1 VSILKKNLTLLI
13 GGLQGEGV
21 VSLGTNLMK
30 TLSNLGYYTYGNR
43 NFSSRIKGGNTTMTI
58 SISIEKQLCTE
69 DGLDIILA
77 LDKETIDLFSKQ
89 LNQNGLIL
97 LDSILSSKDINF
109 QENNIFSLPI
119 TEIAKKLDSLLM
131 KNTIA
136 LGFLGRLMGLNE
148 DELSYSLK
156 QKYTSK
162 GEVIVQKN
170 LKMLKDAY
178 TLEDSIFNRKDY
190 FLLTPKLKSSRAVMM
205 GNEAI
210 GLGALMA
217 GCRFI
222 PSYPITP
229 ASEVMEYMGK
239 VLPRYGGAMIQV
251 EDEIAAITMAIGA
264 SYGGVRSMTATSGP
278 GISLMMEGIGLAGI
292 TETPVVIADIQR
304 GGPSTGL
311 PTKHEQSDL
320 FAIYYGGHGEYS
332 NIILSP
338 STVEDCFYDTIKAF
352 NLADKYQC
360 PVFILSDLSLGL
372 SPQTID
378 DLEYNKIVIDR
389 GKVVTTDNLSTIE
402 RGTFKRYELT
412 DDGISPRS
420 FPGMVN
426 GGHHVT
432 GIEHTELGLPLEN
445 PKNRKKMM
453 EKRLSKTY
461 PLKHE
466 ESIDIYQTNSNNK
479 VLFLTFGSV
488 FGVIK
493 EAIQLSDKK
502 VDFGAIRM
510 IRPLPKKQLTSIL
523 KKYDSIVVVENNYR
537 KQLASIIK
545 EELGSHHK
553 IHSITKYDGT
563 IFTIKE
569 LVEKIGEWT

>member
-1 VSILKKNLTLLI
+1 MKKNLTLLI
-13 GGLQGEGV
+13 GGIQGEGV

-58 SISIEKQLCTE
+58 SIGVEKQLYSE
-69 DGLDIILA
+69 DRLDIILA
-77 LDKETIDLFSKQ
+77 LDKETIDLFNRK
-89 LNQNGLIL
+89 LKPNGLIL
-97 LDSILSSKDINF
+97 FDSILSSKDLSYKKDSLIP
-109 QENNIFSLPI
+109 LPI
-119 TEIAKKLDSLLM
+119 TEIAKGLSAPII
-131 KNTIA
+131 KNTCA

-148 DELSYSLK
+148 NELSQALK
-156 QKYTSK
+156 EKYHTK
-162 GEVIVQKN
+162 GDEIVEKN
-170 LKMLKDAY
+170 LKALKEAY
-178 TLEDSIFNRKDY
+178 NYDGDIFNKEDY
-190 FLLTPKLKSSRAVMM
+190 FLSIPEKKSSKAVMM

-210 GLGALMA
+210 GFGALMA

-239 VLPRYGGAMIQV
+239 VLPRYGGAMVQV
-251 EDEIAAITMAIGA
+251 EDEIAAITMAVGA

-338 STVEDCFYDTIKAF
+338 STVEDCFYDTIRAF

-378 DLEYNKIVIDR
+378 DLDYNQVVIDR
-389 GKVVTTDNLSTIE
+389 GKVVIKDELSNIE
-402 RGTFKRYELT
+402 RGTFKRYRLT
-412 DDGISPRS
+412 EDGISPRS
-420 FPGMVN
+420 FPGMLN

-432 GIEHTELGLPLEN
+432 GIEHNELGLPLEK
-445 PKNRKKMM
+445 PENRKNMM
-453 EKRLSKTY
+453 EKRLSKTA
-461 PLKHE
+461 PLENE
-466 ESIDIYQTNSNNK
+466 ESIDIYRTNNSNNT
-479 VLFLTFGSV
+479 LFLTFGSV
-488 FGVIK
+488 FGAIK
-493 EAIQLSDKK
+493 EAAYLSDKK
-502 VDFGAIRM
+502 IDFGAIRM
-510 IRPLPKKQLTSIL
+510 IRPLPKKQLTSL
-523 KKYDSIVVVENNYR
+523 LENYDKIVIVENNYR

-545 EELGSHHK
+545 EELGYHNK

-563 IFTIKE
+563 NFTINE
-569 LVEKIGEWT
+569 LVEKIGEWA

>member
-1 VSILKKNLTLLI
+1 MKKNLTLLI
-13 GGLQGEGV
+13 GGIQGEGV

-58 SISIEKQLCTE
+58 SIGVEKQLYSE
-69 DGLDIILA
+69 DRLDIILA
-77 LDKETIDLFSKQ
+77 LDKETIDLFNRK
-89 LNQNGLIL
+89 LKPNGLIL
-97 LDSILSSKDINF
+97 FDSILSSKDLSYKKDSLIP
-109 QENNIFSLPI
+109 LPI
-119 TEIAKKLDSLLM
+119 TEIAKGLSAPII
-131 KNTIA
+131 KNTCA

-148 DELSYSLK
+148 NELSQALK
-156 QKYTSK
+156 EKYHTK
-162 GEVIVQKN
+162 GDEIVEKN
-170 LKMLKDAY
+170 LKALKEAY
-178 TLEDSIFNRKDY
+178 NYDGDIFNKEDY
-190 FLLTPKLKSSRAVMM
+190 FLSIPEKKSSKAVMM

-210 GLGALMA
+210 GFGALMA

-239 VLPRYGGAMIQV
+239 VLPRYGGAMVQV
-251 EDEIAAITMAIGA
+251 EDEIAAITMAVGA

-338 STVEDCFYDTIKAF
+338 STVEDCFYDTIRAF

-372 SPQTID
+372 FPQTID
-378 DLEYNKIVIDR
+378 DLDYNQVVIDR
-389 GKVVTTDNLSTIE
+389 GKVVIKDELSNIE
-402 RGTFKRYELT
+402 RGTFKRYRLT
-412 DDGISPRS
+412 EDGISPRS
-420 FPGMVN
+420 FPGMLN

-432 GIEHTELGLPLEN
+432 GIEHNELGLPLEK
-445 PKNRKKMM
+445 PENRKNMM
-453 EKRLSKTY
+453 EKRLSKTA
-461 PLKHE
+461 PLENE
-466 ESIDIYQTNSNNK
+466 ESIDIYRTNNSNNT
-479 VLFLTFGSV
+479 LFLTFGSV
-488 FGVIK
+488 FGAIK
-493 EAIQLSDKK
+493 EAAYLSDKK
-502 VDFGAIRM
+502 IDFGAIRM
-510 IRPLPKKQLTSIL
+510 IRPLPKKQLTSL
-523 KKYDSIVVVENNYR
+523 LENYDKIVVVENNYR

-545 EELGSHHK
+545 EELGYHNK

-563 IFTIKE
+563 NFTINE
-569 LVEKIGEWT
+569 LVEKIGEWA

>member
-1 VSILKKNLTLLI
+1 MKKNLTLLI
-13 GGLQGEGV
+13 GGIQGEGV

-58 SISIEKQLCTE
+58 SIGVEKQLCSK

-77 LDKETIDLFSKQ
+77 LDKETIDLFNCK
-89 LNQNGLIL
+89 LKPNGLIL
-97 LDSILSSKDINF
+97 FDSILSSKDLNYNKDLLIP
-109 QENNIFSLPI
+109 LPI
-119 TEIAKKLDSLLM
+119 TEIAKSLSAPII
-131 KNTIA
+131 KNTCA
-136 LGFLGRLMGLNE
+136 LGFLGRLMGLDEN
-148 DELSYSLK
+148 ELSQSLK
-156 QKYTSK
+156 EKYHTK
-162 GEVIVQKN
+162 GDKIVEKN
-170 LKMLKDAY
+170 LKALKEAY
-178 TLEDSIFNRKDY
+178 NYDGDIFNKENY
-190 FLLTPKLKSSRAVMM
+190 FLSIPEKKSSKAVMM

-210 GLGALMA
+210 GFGALMA

-239 VLPRYGGAMIQV
+239 VLPRYGGAMVQV
-251 EDEIAAITMAIGA
+251 EDEIAAITMAVGA

-378 DLEYNKIVIDR
+378 DLDYDQVVIDR
-389 GKVVTTDNLSTIE
+389 GKVVTKDELSNIE

-412 DDGISPRS
+412 KDGISPRS
-420 FPGMVN
+420 FPGMIN

-432 GIEHTELGLPLEN
+432 GIEHNELGLPLEK
-445 PKNRKKMM
+445 PENRKNMM
-453 EKRLSKTY
+453 EKRLSKTA
-461 PLKHE
+461 PLENE
-466 ESIDIYQTNSNNK
+466 ESIDIYRTNNSNK
-479 VLFLTFGSV
+479 TLFLTFGSV
-488 FGVIK
+488 FGAIK
-493 EAIQLSDKK
+493 EAVNLSDKK

-510 IRPLPKKQLTSIL
+510 IRPLPKKQLTSL
-523 KKYDSIVVVENNYR
+523 LENYDKIVVVENNYR

-545 EELGSHHK
+545 EELGYHNK

-563 IFTIKE
+563 NFTINE
-569 LVEKIGEWT
+569 LVEKIGEWA

>member
-1 VSILKKNLTLLI
+1 MKKNLTLLI
-13 GGLQGEGV
+13 GGIQGEGV

-58 SISIEKQLCTE
+58 SIGVEKQLCSKDE
-69 DGLDIILA
+69 LDIILA
-77 LDKETIDLFSKQ
+77 LDKETIDLFNCK
-89 LNQNGLIL
+89 LKPNGLIL
-97 LDSILSSKDINF
+97 FDSILSSKDLNYKKDSLIP
-109 QENNIFSLPI
+109 LPI
-119 TEIAKKLDSLLM
+119 TEIAKDLSAPII
-131 KNTIA
+131 KNTCA
-136 LGFLGRLMGLNE
+136 LGFLGRLMGLEEN
-148 DELSYSLK
+148 ELSQSLK
-156 QKYTSK
+156 EKYHTK
-162 GEVIVQKN
+162 GDEIVEKN
-170 LKMLKDAY
+170 LKALKEAY
-178 TLEDSIFNRKDY
+178 NYDGDIFNKKDY
-190 FLLTPKLKSSRAVMM
+190 FLSIPEKKSSKAVMM

-210 GLGALMA
+210 GFGALMA

-239 VLPRYGGAMIQV
+239 VLPRYGGAMVQV
-251 EDEIAAITMAIGA
+251 EDEIAAITMAVGA

-311 PTKHEQSDL
+311 PTKQEQSDL

-338 STVEDCFYDTIKAF
+338 STVEDCFYDTIRAF

-378 DLEYNKIVIDR
+378 DLDYNRVVIDR
-389 GKVVTTDNLSTIE
+389 GKVVIKDELSNIE
-402 RGTFKRYELT
+402 RGTFKRYRLT
-412 DDGISPRS
+412 EDGISPRS
-420 FPGMVN
+420 FPGMIN

-432 GIEHTELGLPLEN
+432 GIEHNELGLPLEK
-445 PKNRKKMM
+445 PENRKNMM
-453 EKRLSKTY
+453 KKRLSKTA
-461 PLKHE
+461 PLENE
-466 ESIDIYQTNSNNK
+466 ESIDIYRTNNSNNT
-479 VLFLTFGSV
+479 LFLTFGSI
-488 FGVIK
+488 FGAIK
-493 EAIQLSDKK
+493 EAAYLSDKK
-502 VDFGAIRM
+502 IDFGAIRM
-510 IRPLPKKQLTSIL
+510 IRPLPKKQLTSL
-523 KKYDSIVVVENNYR
+523 LENYDKIVVVENNYR

-545 EELGSHHK
+545 EELGYHNK

-563 IFTIKE
+563 NFTINE
-569 LVEKIGEWT
+569 LVEKIGEWA